1 MTEIRLL
8 DGLAGE
14 VREALEG
21 FRLRSAKENQ
31 VPINVY
37 VQNLPVKEGR
47 DDEKLYPYVC
57 VCFDEEE
64 IKEDS
69 GSRISLYTYCTIG
82 IIDRERDRQ
91 GFRDVLLIASRI
103 YQHIF
108 RNGIIAGAFSP
119 ALPFRVK
126 LQEDDT
132 HPYYYGGIENRWEM
146 LAMEKE
152 DDLI

>member
-1 MTEIRLL
+1 MTDIRLL

-14 VREALEG
+14 IREALEG
-21 FRLRSAKENQ
+21 FRLRSAKENL

-47 DDEKLYPYVC
+47 DDEKLFPYIC

-64 IKEDS
+64 IREDGDS
-69 GSRISLYTYCTIG
+69 MSLHTYCTIG
-82 IIDRERDRQ
+82 IIDREMDKQ
-91 GFRDVLLIASRI
+91 GFRDVLLIANLV

-108 RNGIIAGAFSP
+108 RKGIIAGAFSP
-119 ALPFRVK
+119 ALPFRIK

-132 HPYYYGGIENRWEM
+132 HPYYYGGMENRWE
-146 LAMEKE
+146 LLVMEKE